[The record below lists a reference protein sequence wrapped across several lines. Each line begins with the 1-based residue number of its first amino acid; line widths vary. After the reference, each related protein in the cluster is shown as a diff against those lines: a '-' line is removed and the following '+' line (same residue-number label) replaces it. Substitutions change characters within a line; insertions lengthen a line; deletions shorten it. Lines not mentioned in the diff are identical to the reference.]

1 MHNNYALILSVCLFC
16 LNHFYLFN
24 QYFKIAIITRRKITN
39 SLMKL
44 HKLCKNILNY
54 ARKIKFIIFFHIL
67 FQILF
72 YNYPQKMKSIH
83 SLDKK

>member
-1 MHNNYALILSVCLFC
+1 MHNNYALILSVYLFC

-54 ARKIKFIIFFHIL
+54 ARKIKFYNFFSYFTHLGLLKIA
-67 FQILF
+67 
-72 YNYPQKMKSIH
+72 
-83 SLDKK
+83 

>member
-1 MHNNYALILSVCLFC
+1 MHNNYALILSVYLFC
-16 LNHFYLFN
+16 PNHFYLFN
-24 QYFKIAIITRRKITN
+24 QYLKIAIIARRKITN

-67 FQILF
+67 ISNTILQLPSK
-72 YNYPQKMKSIH
+72 NEVNT
-83 SLDKK
+83 LVR

>member
-1 MHNNYALILSVCLFC
+1 MHNNYALILSVYLFC

-44 HKLCKNILNY
+44 HKLCKNILKLCKEN
-54 ARKIKFIIFFHIL
+54 KVL
-67 FQILF
+67 
-72 YNYPQKMKSIH
+72 
-83 SLDKK
+83 